1 VIADHDWLHEVVQA
15 GARAGH
21 AGFTDYRSAARDR
34 AARTRSW
41 YLRTTTQ
48 LRASITPQP

>member
-1 VIADHDWLHEVVQA
+1 MVISLLSTRYGEKRASAFSADTPNCWNVPPA
-15 GARAGH
+15 G
-21 AGFTDYRSAARDR
+21 

-41 YLRTTTQ
+41 YLRATAQ